1 MIAYPPFFVHCGGG
15 GGGESL
21 VTIQM
26 NPECAWSEL
35 MIGAR
40 QPTDAVDR
48 LLTSPYLSFK
58 DKPEPLMRMTMR
70 QIVKMKTVGSYLW
83 LKNLAS

>member
-1 MIAYPPFFVHCGGG
+1 
-15 GGGESL
+15 
-21 VTIQM
+21 M
-26 NPECAWSEL
+26 NPESAWSEL

-48 LLTSPYLSFK
+48 LLTSTYLSFK